1 MHLIHNLQP
10 AAAAILLLFAGG
22 LYAQDE
28 SDMAPMGPPPD
39 QLVPVADE
47 IPPDDAPA
55 PAPELTD
62 EQQLLAQFERYKSLM
77 GDGVLDEADTVAKR
91 VVELAIRVSGPDST
105 DTARALTNLGIVQHR
120 TQQFDA
126 AQQNFQA
133 AVEIIES
140 NEDRLNAQLVNPLRG
155 LGVAQLEGGRPD
167 LAVGTFQRA
176 VHVTHVNEGP
186 HNLDQVDILNS
197 LAEASLRLGS
207 TDDAREIQDTIYA
220 LNARH
225 YADNVLDLLPALME
239 RAVWQH
245 RAGFIYDE
253 RTTYRRVV
261 RIIEEQFGKDD
272 LQLIE
277 PLTRLGQ
284 SFFFI
289 DMSGA
294 ESVQPVTMTT
304 GEIYFKRAAR
314 IAEQNPDA
322 DWQDAAST
330 TLALADFYM
339 YQGNEPRA
347 RKTYREAW
355 DILSDDESKLEYR
368 RSALEQIHPLREQP
382 IPEFAGSAK
391 GDSRALSDDPI
402 IPGRISVSYAVSTRG
417 RVTDLKLIEAQPPEF
432 ADMQQSV
439 QREMRRRI
447 YRPLFEDGEPVDSA
461 ERILTHRFYYKQSDL
476 EALRSEATTA
486 EQGEET

>member
-355 DILSDDESKLEYR
+355 DIVPPQCARADSSL
-368 RSALEQIHPLREQP
+368 
-382 IPEFAGSAK
+382 AGTT
-391 GDSRALSDDPI
+391 DPGI
-402 IPGRISVSYAVSTRG
+402 CR
-417 RVTDLKLIEAQPPEF
+417 
-432 ADMQQSV
+432 
-439 QREMRRRI
+439 QRE
-447 YRPLFEDGEPVDSA
+447 G
-461 ERILTHRFYYKQSDL
+461 
-476 EALRSEATTA
+476 
-486 EQGEET
+486 

>member
-347 RKTYREAW
+347 RKTYREACTAAM
-355 DILSDDESKLEYR
+355 
-368 RSALEQIHPLREQP
+368 RSSRF
-382 IPEFAGSAK
+382 IPCGNNR
-391 GDSRALSDDPI
+391 SRNLPAA
-402 IPGRISVSYAVSTRG
+402 R
-417 RVTDLKLIEAQPPEF
+417 RVT
-432 ADMQQSV
+432 
-439 QREMRRRI
+439 
-447 YRPLFEDGEPVDSA
+447 A
-461 ERILTHRFYYKQSDL
+461 EH
-476 EALRSEATTA
+476 
-486 EQGEET
+486 